1 MKLNR
6 LEVLSQNEVEQIHQR
21 TLEILAKTGI
31 RVTLKKMRELLSD
44 VGCQVDEFSKI
55 VKFPPTLVEDLVKK
69 APAEFYVCGAG
80 PDVRWKISPDTRI
93 WAGLGT
99 AFRMLDPR
107 SGEHHDAT
115 HRDVEKH
122 LILFDHL
129 ENISCNQMDVW
140 AQDLPMHTIHVE
152 AIRTWAQ
159 HCTKSFGM
167 GAYGVMATT
176 DMVEMVS
183 MVTGG
188 QQILK
193 HRHPFCAIV
202 SIESPLS
209 TAQAQLEGL
218 MILAEHH
225 MPVLLSPEAMAGT
238 TAPVSLAGL
247 LLQHNTEIV
256 SHIVM
261 AQAVNPGTPVM
272 YGSVSTIADM
282 TRGTPA
288 LGSIETGLISAASAR
303 LAHFYNLPIRAVAG
317 ATEAKVMD
325 VQCGFERGQSMLM
338 AAMGGVNYITCVGT
352 LESTNLGAHELAV
365 IDNEIIGRVERALKG
380 IRVDEA
386 MLALE
391 DIQRVGADGN
401 YLMEPFTLEHFKS
414 EHFIPVVSDRNQIEA
429 WKASGR
435 KNIADHASSEVERIL
450 GEHRPRVLDPK
461 LGAELDAYVEM
472 VKQRTIEDFEKAEW
486 EG

>member
-1 MKLNR
+1 MKLER
-6 LEVLSQNEVEQIHQR
+6 LEVLSEGEVNRIREL
-21 TLEILAKTGI
+21 TLEILENTGI
-31 RVTLKKMRELLSD
+31 RVNLKKMRELLAD
-44 VGCQVDEFSKI
+44 HGCHVDESGKM
-55 VKFPPTLVEDLVKK
+55 VKFPADMVQNFVSK
-69 APAEFYVCGAG
+69 APREFFVCGAD
-80 PDVRWKISPDTRI
+80 PDVRWKISPDTRV

-99 AFRMLDPR
+99 AFRMLDPL
-107 SGEHHDAT
+107 SGDHREAT
-115 HRDVEKH
+115 HDDVKKH

-129 ENISCNQMDVW
+129 ENISCNQMDIW

-159 HCTKSFGM
+159 HCAKSMGM

-176 DMVEMVS
+176 DMMEMVS
-183 MVTGG
+183 MVMGG
-188 QQILK
+188 KDQLK
-193 HRHPFCAIV
+193 QRHPFCAIV

-225 MPVLLSPEAMAGT
+225 MPALMSPEAMAGT

-247 LLQHNTEIV
+247 LLQHNTEVI

-261 AQAVNPGTPVM
+261 AQAVGPGTPVM

-282 TRGTPA
+282 TKGTPA
-288 LGSIETGLISAASAR
+288 IGAIETGLISAASAQ
-303 LAHFYNLPIRAVAG
+303 LAHAYNLPIRAVAG

-338 AAMGGVNYITCVGT
+338 AAMAGVNYITCVGT

-365 IDNEIIGRVERALKG
+365 IDNEIIARVERALEG
-380 IRVDEA
+380 INVSET
-386 MLALE
+386 MLAFD
-391 DIQRVGADGN
+391 DIQSVGADGN
-401 YLMEPFTLEHFKS
+401 YLLEPFTLEHFKS
-414 EHFIPVVSDRNQIEA
+414 EHFIPTVTDRNQIEA
-429 WKASGR
+429 WKESGR
-435 KNIADHASSEVERIL
+435 KNMVDHATAEVNRIL
-450 GEHRPRVLDPK
+450 AEHEPRVLDPR
-461 LGAELDAYVEM
+461 LMAELDAYVEM
-472 VKQRTIEDFEKAEW
+472 VKKRNIEDFEKAEW

>member
-1 MKLNR
+1 MKLAR
-6 LEVLSQNEVEQIHQR
+6 LEVLSEDEVTQIHQR
-21 TLEILAKTGI
+21 TLEILENTGI
-31 RVTLKKMRELLSD
+31 RVTLKKMRELLADS
-44 VGCQVDEFSKI
+44 GCKVDETSKI
-55 VKFPPTLVEDLVKK
+55 VKFPPAMVGKFVKK
-69 APAEFYVCGAG
+69 APAEFFVCGAD
-80 PDVRWKISPDTRI
+80 PDVRWKISPHTRV

-99 AFRMLDPR
+99 AFRMLEPK
-107 SGEHHDAT
+107 SGQHHDAT
-115 HRDVEKH
+115 HEDVEKH

-129 ENISCNQMDVW
+129 DNISCNQMDIW
-140 AQDLPMHTIHVE
+140 AQDLLMHTIHVE

-159 HCTKSFGM
+159 HCRKSIGM

-176 DMVEMVS
+176 DMMEMVS
-183 MVTGG
+183 MVMGG
-188 QQILK
+188 KEKLK

-218 MILAEHH
+218 MILAEHNV
-225 MPVLLSPEAMAGT
+225 PALISPEAMAGT

-247 LLQHNTEIV
+247 LLQHNAEII

-261 AQAVNPGTPVM
+261 AQAVSPGTPVM

-288 LGSIETGLISAASAR
+288 LGSIETGLISAASAQ

-365 IDNEIIGRVERALKG
+365 IDNEIIGRVERALNG
-380 IRVDEA
+380 ITVNET
-386 MLALE
+386 MLAFD
-391 DIQRVGADGN
+391 DIQRVGAGGN

-414 EHFIPVVSDRNQIEA
+414 EHFIPTVTDRNQIEA
-429 WKASGR
+429 WTESGR
-435 KNIADHASSEVERIL
+435 KNMVDHAAAEVDRIVA
-450 GEHRPRVLDPK
+450 EHRPKVLDPK
-461 LGAELDAYVEM
+461 LKEELDAYVEM
-472 VKQRTIEDFEKAEW
+472 VKQRKIEDFENAEW
-486 EG
+486 ES